1 MPRSLL
7 VSVSGGDT
15 GNQAPSPSQWRR
27 QICVQGAK
35 PGCGL
40 HTPASARKVAS
51 ASGLVLL
58 VFAFLPLGSN
68 TRLPL
73 FLGGFGM
80 RNETNFS
87 GYCNFTMAIAT
98 PGGSE
103 STVPG
108 LSWPEAY
115 FCRSQRWLPC
125 HSCSNRESVFSLLT
139 PNHLLKHPLG
149 GAPSWNAAGGRWG
162 GAGQCQFGVKSP
174 VYFEWWLFL
183 ANVCHC
189 KGWSTPAP
197 FWLLEIPFSI
207 LASQSSA
214 LLLSEV
220 LRDGAVSTVL
230 TW

>member
-108 LSWPEAY
+108 LS
-115 FCRSQRWLPC
+115 
-125 HSCSNRESVFSLLT
+125 
-139 PNHLLKHPLG
+139 
-149 GAPSWNAAGGRWG
+149 
-162 GAGQCQFGVKSP
+162 
-174 VYFEWWLFL
+174 
-183 ANVCHC
+183 
-189 KGWSTPAP
+189 
-197 FWLLEIPFSI
+197 
-207 LASQSSA
+207 
-214 LLLSEV
+214 
-220 LRDGAVSTVL
+220 
-230 TW
+230 